1 MLKPGEVKVRGMS
14 SQIVI
19 LDVRE
24 DIRAGREPF
33 TKIMKAVA
41 ELRPDERLL
50 LIAPFEP
57 QPLYAVLGKQ
67 GFVPAAKQLPSGD
80 WEVLFTRNGIPAN
93 AGQTAPASRL
103 KPPPPEAAGGRVVDV
118 DARGLEPPQPLV
130 KILES
135 LAQLPAGAELR
146 ARTDRRPMHL
156 YAQLEERGFRGETEE
171 QTDGSFITKIRAA

>member
-1 MLKPGEVKVRGMS
+1 MS
-14 SQIVI
+14 SQTVI

-24 DIRAGREPF
+24 AICAGREPF

-57 QPLYAVLGKQ
+57 QPL
-67 GFVPAAKQLPSGD
+67 
-80 WEVLFTRNGIPAN
+80 
-93 AGQTAPASRL
+93 
-103 KPPPPEAAGGRVVDV
+103 
-118 DARGLEPPQPLV
+118 V

-146 ARTDRRPMHL
+146 ARTDRRPMRL
-156 YAQLEERGFRGETEE
+156 YAQREERGFYGDIEE
-171 QTDGSFITKIRAA
+171 QADGSFITKIRATKFAARAGQSSHQLIKNRRRIKGRRRMW